1 MKIINT
7 GIINKNAYIAIIIT
21 RYNIM
26 INKNLLKASLDI
38 FKRLGHIPDENITII
53 WVPGSYELSY
63 TTQLLIKKNIYDGI
77 MVIGTIIKG
86 ITSHYKYL
94 TQEIYT
100 QISSLSI
107 LNQIP
112 IVLCVLSTDNLEQA
126 LNRSNGKQGNKGIE
140 SALTLLEMI
149 NISKEIT
156 LL

>member
-7 GIINKNAYIAIIIT
+7 GIINKNTYIAIIVT
-21 RYNIM
+21 RYNII

-38 FKRLGHIPDENITII
+38 FKRLGLIPDKNITII
-53 WVPGSYELSY
+53 WVPGTYELSY

-94 TQEIYT
+94 TKEIYT

-107 LNQIP
+107 INQIP
-112 IVLCVLSTDNLEQA
+112 IILCVLSTDNLEQA
-126 LNRSNGKQGNKGIE
+126 INRSNGKQGNKGIE

-149 NISKEIT
+149 NISKEIK